1 MKRKLILTVAFVVA
15 FFIGVATD
23 ASGKTKTVT
32 TAAKTVGSE
41 AKSNVVALDPKTGN
55 IIARFRCPKTV
66 GSEAKSNVVALDPK
80 TGNIIARFRCPKTVG
95 SEARANPKP

>member
-1 MKRKLILTVAFVVA
+1 MMTAKPREKRPHGGATLKRKLILTVAFVVA
-15 FFIGVATD
+15 FFIGIATD

-55 IIARFRCPKTV
+55 IIIARFRLPKTV
-66 GSEAKSNVVALDPK
+66 GLP
-80 TGNIIARFRCPKTVG
+80 
-95 SEARANPKP
+95 